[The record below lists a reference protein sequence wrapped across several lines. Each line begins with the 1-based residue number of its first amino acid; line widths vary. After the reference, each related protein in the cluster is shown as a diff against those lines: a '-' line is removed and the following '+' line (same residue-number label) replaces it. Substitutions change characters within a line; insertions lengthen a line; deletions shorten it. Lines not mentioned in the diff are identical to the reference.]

1 MGTKDRRTSKD
12 GGSKGKDDDG
22 GSSGMKSS
30 LPVPE
35 KEECMG
41 IQGLRIKEL
50 SSYNFRAA
58 TSEGVHLGKGQGR

>member
-1 MGTKDRRTSKD
+1 
-12 GGSKGKDDDG
+12 
-22 GSSGMKSS
+22 MKKS

-35 KEECMG
+35 KEEWMG